1 MYTYISYVP
10 FRRGI
15 IYVCTVHSKYIR
27 TYTVKVYQFICI
39 MHVFSLFS
47 KFATQQGT
55 KGVVAVA
62 DDKLLVNNVI
72 FSCTLLP
79 TWKHQ
84 SATKYITYVDDK
96 ECLP

>member
-1 MYTYISYVP
+1 MYTYISYVRT
-10 FRRGI
+10 FQEGHYLCTYI
-15 IYVCTVHSKYIR
+15 ANIYVRIL
-27 TYTVKVYQFICI
+27 YQYICI
-39 MHVFSLFS
+39 MHVLSLFS

-62 DDKLLVNNVI
+62 DDKLLVNNII